1 MSQRIQKRTV
11 AKFKVVYGGFEKSLL
26 RSSMTKKRSPLDL
39 VVLNSGLAAANP
51 DLPVINI
58 RVLVNA

>member
-26 RSSMTKKRSPLDL
+26 RSSMTEKRSPLDL

-51 DLPVINI
+51 DLPVMS
-58 RVLVNA
+58 